1 MPKAVNKKKKFI
13 DPKKEHTQT
22 FSIIHRSQKDPLAAD
37 SDAPQRVLQAL
48 PSKDEIKK
56 RKEEEREFG
65 VFYDDEYDY
74 LQHMKSR
81 DEIEYDWD
89 EVDKFNIDAPK
100 AATRPSS
107 TRPGSTKP
115 GKSSN
120 IKLPDVVFETEGQE
134 EEIGLLNKAAPH
146 KGPLFDWD
154 PDIVETLDDEFK
166 HETVYTLKD
175 EDMEEDDVDGMDL
188 DDILKE
194 AILEREYDSEVD
206 EEGDDN
212 NDDYESYDS
221 DEALDDVPSLEGGFS
236 NFSDEETKS
245 KFTSYSMSSSVI
257 RRNEGLSTLDDKF
270 EKFFDD
276 YDDENVGG
284 CELDELQGP
293 KSENSDI
300 MKLMLAEHEK
310 QRELERQPHDEA
322 LRKEV
327 MIDEVEISSD
337 NEKELIETEE
347 RNPYDNFDCESILTT
362 YSTLYNHPK
371 LISEPSIKP
380 IRVSGKTGIPKDVLG
395 KGLTSA
401 ALKQLDME
409 NERFEQKT
417 RRNDEV
423 ETMTLA
429 SRVSEL
435 SFRNKHESNEEKKA
449 RKQAVKEFR
458 KERRE
463 EKKANRDAFKE
474 ETKMQSRNAMNL
486 KKNHNQAIKL
496 V

>member
-1 MPKAVNKKKKFI
+1 MPKAKTKKKKFI
-13 DPKKEHTQT
+13 DSKNEQTQT

-81 DEIEYDWD
+81 DEIQYDWD
-89 EVDKFNIDAPK
+89 EVDKITIEAPDN
-100 AATRPSS
+100 ASTRPGS

-115 GKSSN
+115 GKPSN
-120 IKLPDVVFETEGQE
+120 IKLPDAVFASTQEE
-134 EEIGLLNKAAPH
+134 EEIGLLNRAAPH

-166 HETVYTLKD
+166 HETVYTFKD
-175 EDMEEDDVDGMDL
+175 ENMEEEGEDEMDL

-194 AILEREYDSEVD
+194 AILEKEYESDAEDEDSDND
-206 EEGDDN
+206 E
-212 NDDYESYDS
+212 YESYDS

-257 RRNEGLSTLDDKF
+257 RRNDQLSLLDDKF

-276 YDDENVGG
+276 YDEENVGG
-284 CELDELQGP
+284 CEMDELQGIQ
-293 KSENSDI
+293 SENSDI
-300 MKLMLAEHEK
+300 MKLMVAQHEK
-310 QRELERQPHDEA
+310 EKELKRQPHDVA
-322 LRKEV
+322 LRKEAV
-327 MIDEVEISSD
+327 IDEANISSD
-337 NEKELIETEE
+337 DEKDLIETEDT

-417 RRNDEV
+417 RHDDV

-435 SFRNKHESNEEKKA
+435 SFRNKHESIEEKKA

-463 EKKANRDAFKE
+463 EKKANRDAFKA
-474 ETKMQSRNAMNL
+474 ETKMQSRNAINL

>member
-1 MPKAVNKKKKFI
+1 MDSIFRYKSI
-13 DPKKEHTQT
+13 LQDPK
-22 FSIIHRSQKDPLAAD
+22 
-37 SDAPQRVLQAL
+37 
-48 PSKDEIKK
+48 
-56 RKEEEREFG
+56 
-65 VFYDDEYDY
+65 
-74 LQHMKSR
+74 
-81 DEIEYDWD
+81 
-89 EVDKFNIDAPK
+89 
-100 AATRPSS
+100 
-107 TRPGSTKP
+107 TK
-115 GKSSN
+115 
-120 IKLPDVVFETEGQE
+120 
-134 EEIGLLNKAAPH
+134 
-146 KGPLFDWD
+146 LF
-154 PDIVETLDDEFK
+154 I
-166 HETVYTLKD
+166 Y
-175 EDMEEDDVDGMDL
+175 
-188 DDILKE
+188 I
-194 AILEREYDSEVD
+194 
-206 EEGDDN
+206 
-212 NDDYESYDS
+212 
-221 DEALDDVPSLEGGFS
+221 SL
-236 NFSDEETKS
+236 
-245 KFTSYSMSSSVI
+245 
-257 RRNEGLSTLDDKF
+257 
-270 EKFFDD
+270 
-276 YDDENVGG
+276 
-284 CELDELQGP
+284 
-293 KSENSDI
+293 
-300 MKLMLAEHEK
+300 
-310 QRELERQPHDEA
+310 
-322 LRKEV
+322 
-327 MIDEVEISSD
+327 DEVEISSD

>member
-1 MPKAVNKKKKFI
+1 
-13 DPKKEHTQT
+13 
-22 FSIIHRSQKDPLAAD
+22 
-37 SDAPQRVLQAL
+37 
-48 PSKDEIKK
+48 
-56 RKEEEREFG
+56 
-65 VFYDDEYDY
+65 
-74 LQHMKSR
+74 
-81 DEIEYDWD
+81 
-89 EVDKFNIDAPK
+89 
-100 AATRPSS
+100 
-107 TRPGSTKP
+107 
-115 GKSSN
+115 
-120 IKLPDVVFETEGQE
+120 
-134 EEIGLLNKAAPH
+134 
-146 KGPLFDWD
+146 
-154 PDIVETLDDEFK
+154 
-166 HETVYTLKD
+166 
-175 EDMEEDDVDGMDL
+175 MEEDDGDGMDL

-194 AILEREYDSEVD
+194 AILEREYDSDVD

-347 RNPYDNFDCESILTT
+347 RNYDNFDCESILTT

>member
-1 MPKAVNKKKKFI
+1 MPKPVTKKKKFI
-13 DPKKEHTQT
+13 DPKNEHTQT
-22 FSIIHRSQKDPLAAD
+22 FAIIHRSQKDPLAAD
-37 SDAPQRVLQAL
+37 SDAPQRLLQAL

-56 RKEEEREFG
+56 QKEEERNFG

-89 EVDKFNIDAPK
+89 EVDKITIDAPG
-100 AATRPSS
+100 A
-107 TRPGSTKP
+107 TKP
-115 GKSSN
+115 GKSST
-120 IKLPDVVFETEGQE
+120 IKLPDVVFASKEQE
-134 EEIGLLNKAAPH
+134 EVGLLNKAAPH
-146 KGPLFDWD
+146 KGPLLDWD

-175 EDMEEDDVDGMDL
+175 EDMEEDGDGNDL
-188 DDILKE
+188 DTILNE
-194 AILEREYDSEVD
+194 AKLEREEDSD
-206 EEGDDN
+206 AEEDDD
-212 NDDYESYDS
+212 DDYEDYDS
-221 DEALDDVPSLEGGFS
+221 DEALDDVPSLDGGFS

-245 KFTSYSMSSSVI
+245 KFTTYSMSSSVI
-257 RRNEGLSTLDDKF
+257 RRNDQLTLLDDKF
-270 EKFFDD
+270 DKFFDD
-276 YDDENVGG
+276 YDEENVGG
-284 CELDELQGP
+284 CELDELQGH

-300 MKLMLAEHEK
+300 MKLMLVQHEK
-310 QRELERQPHDEA
+310 ERELRRQPHDES

-327 MIDEVEISSD
+327 VIDEADISSD

-347 RNPYDNFDCESILTT
+347 THHHDNFDCESILTT

-401 ALKQLDME
+401 ALKQLDRE
-409 NERFEQKT
+409 NDRYEQQQH
-417 RRNDEV
+417 RHDDV

-435 SFRNKHESNEEKKA
+435 SFRNKHESIDEKKA

-463 EKKANRDAFKE
+463 ERKANRDAFKE
-474 ETKMQSRNAMNL
+474 EKKMQLRNAMSL